1 MIIEDL
7 NSGNQQNQGWICPK
21 CGAAVA
27 PTEKV
32 CPRCAKLKNEGL
44 NPDEQMICD

>member
-7 NSGNQQNQGWICPK
+7 NSGNTSNQGWICPK
-21 CGAAVA
+21 CGASVS

-32 CPRCAKLKNEGL
+32 CPKCAKQKNEGL
-44 NPDEQMICD
+44 QSGEQMICS